1 MGATATS
8 ALATAV
14 VPYGPESK
22 AEGDLNHMM
31 AGAMEA
37 LSEAGCLLVGGH
49 TSEGAELA
57 LGAPQAA
64 NPMQDALIHFG
75 YMEGLLGLVPH
86 ICVVGMA
93 VRVDK

>member
-1 MGATATS
+1 MGATATT

-57 LGAPQAA
+57 LGAFSLTSH
-64 NPMQDALIHFG
+64 MQSASILCVDQWKDCWCSFCAS
-75 YMEGLLGLVPH
+75 GLWESL
-86 ICVVGMA
+86 
-93 VRVDK
+93 

>member
-1 MGATATS
+1 MGATATT

-37 LSEAGCLLVGGH
+37 LSEADCLLVGGH

-57 LGAPQAA
+57 LGAFKSTTY
-64 NPMQDALIHFG
+64 MQSASILCVDQWKDCWCSFCTS
-75 YMEGLLGLVPH
+75 GLWESLSW
-86 ICVVGMA
+86 
-93 VRVDK
+93 

>member
-64 NPMQDALIHFG
+64 NPMQDALIQYD
-75 YMEGLLGLVPH
+75 YM
-86 ICVVGMA
+86 VGPSSAHLRGGNGCQGGQM
-93 VRVDK
+93 K